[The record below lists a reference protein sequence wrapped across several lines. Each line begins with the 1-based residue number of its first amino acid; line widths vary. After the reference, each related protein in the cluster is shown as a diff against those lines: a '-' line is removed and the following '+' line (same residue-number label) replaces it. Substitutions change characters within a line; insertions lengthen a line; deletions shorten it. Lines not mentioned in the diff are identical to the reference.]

1 MSVTARRQNQ
11 AIASQNPIKHLSHS
25 RKEMEATFIILCNL
39 VYDDID
45 PLIVKKGMEIID
57 GDCSMINK
65 IQYLRELLE
74 KRNPTL
80 VECPN
85 NVNQILQEDSK

>member
-1 MSVTARRQNQ
+1 MIVTARRQNQ
-11 AIASQNPIKHLSHS
+11 AIQIPTKHLSHS
-25 RKEMEATFIILCNL
+25 RKEMEATFLILCNL

-57 GDCSMINK
+57 SDCSIINK

-85 NVNQILQEDSK
+85 NANQTLQEDSK